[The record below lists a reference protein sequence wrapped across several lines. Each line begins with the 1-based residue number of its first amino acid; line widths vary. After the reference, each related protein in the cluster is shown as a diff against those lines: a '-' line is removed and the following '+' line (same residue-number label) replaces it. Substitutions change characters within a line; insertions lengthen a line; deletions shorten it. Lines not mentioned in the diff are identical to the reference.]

1 MNSKVNFHG
10 QEIDL
15 ENLVHA
21 WCITIAADTTATGY
35 QAVFRVRVNT
45 SVGFTEY
52 SFFTEG
58 CQSWEMAKELD
69 SLRDTYAAE
78 RHMCEA
84 IREQE
89 ERTSELQ
96 KEFNAKR
103 EEYAAAAAELIAMQ
117 RKYKN
122 DYR

>member
-21 WCITIAADTTATGY
+21 WCITIATDTTATGY
-35 QAVFRVRVNT
+35 QSVFRVRVNT

-58 CQSWEMAKELD
+58 CLSWEMAKELD

-78 RHMCEA
+78 RHKYEA
-84 IREQE
+84 IKQQE
-89 ERTSELQ
+89 KINNELM

-103 EEYAAAAAELIAMQ
+103 EEYAAACTELSAMK
-117 RKYKN
+117 RK
-122 DYR
+122 D